1 MPVKKQMGLN
11 MKKLVLSTTAA
22 VLMSAGLAFAADL
35 PVKAPPVVA
44 PVSPW
49 DIAFGGAIMTDYNF
63 RGISQSDRRPSATAY
78 FEPRYNLSSTVQLYV
93 GIQPWITKLPTTP
106 TGEFDLYGGIRPTF
120 GALAL
125 DFGFIYYYYPG
136 ERQQFLNAAGTVIL
150 SSFPPATSILT
161 LNNTDFWEVYAKGTY
176 TFNDSFSVGAQF
188 YYADNWLNTGASGAF
203 LNGTAKYVL
212 PANMLPMGIGAYISG
227 DYGYYWLGTA
237 TNYQPFFAPFALPDY
252 ATWDVGIGFTYKV
265 FTFDV
270 RYYDTDLSKQECFLL
285 TSDPRGVPSGQS
297 RWCGASIIGKLSFDL
312 TFANLK

>member
-1 MPVKKQMGLN
+1 MGLN

-22 VLMSAGLAFAADL
+22 VLLSASLAYAADM
-35 PVKAPPVVA
+35 PTKAPPAPVV

-63 RGISQSDRRPSATAY
+63 RGISQSDRRPSATVY

-93 GIQPWITKLPTTP
+93 GIQPWVTKLPTTP
-106 TGEFDLYGGIRPTF
+106 TGEFDIYGGIRPTF

-136 ERQQFLNAAGTVIL
+136 EVQQFTDYATFVSPI
-150 SSFPPATSILT
+150 PPRPFGATSILT
-161 LNNTDFWEVYAKGTY
+161 LNNTDFWEVYAKATY

-188 YYADNWLNTGASGAF
+188 YYADSWLNTGASGAF

-212 PANMLPMGIGAYISG
+212 PSTWMPGGIGAYISG
-227 DYGYYWLGTA
+227 DLAHYWLGTA
-237 TNYQPFFAPFALPDY
+237 TNFQPFFTPFALPDY
-252 ATWDVGIGFTYKV
+252 TTWDVGIAFTYKV

-270 RYYDTDLSKQECFLL
+270 RYYDTDLTKGECALL
-285 TSDPRGVPSGQS
+285 TGDPRSVPSGQS
-297 RWCGASIIGKLSFDL
+297 KWCGSSIIGKLSFDL
-312 TFANLK
+312 TAATNLK